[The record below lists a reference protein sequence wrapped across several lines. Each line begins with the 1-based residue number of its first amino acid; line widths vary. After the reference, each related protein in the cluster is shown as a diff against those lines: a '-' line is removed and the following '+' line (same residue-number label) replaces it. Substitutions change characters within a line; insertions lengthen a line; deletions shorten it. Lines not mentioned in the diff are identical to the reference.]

1 MNTLEFLK
9 KAMKENNE
17 RLKEDICKL
26 IPKTTVYTNEDIQAA
41 ISSALTILNRP
52 SNEQNNNGGN

>member
-41 ISSALTILNRP
+41 AGTSQRA
-52 SNEQNNNGGN
+52 